1 MSLVTLFVVLVV
13 VGLVLYLI
21 NNFVPLQ
28 PPFKTVINVLV
39 VLVLC
44 LWILQAFGILG
55 GRAIRLR

>member
-1 MSLVTLFVVLVV
+1 MSLITLIAVLVV
-13 VGLVLYLI
+13 VGLVLYLV

-55 GRAIRLR
+55 GRAFRLR

>member
-1 MSLVTLFVVLVV
+1 MSLITLIAVLVV

-55 GRAIRLR
+55 GRVIRLR